1 MRGFFMALTKVAICN
16 QALNLI
22 GARSI
27 QSFDESTETAR
38 RCSALYDSSR
48 QSLLRMHP
56 WSFAKKRMQLA
67 PSAVRPTFGY
77 ANAFPLPSNL
87 LRVLDTGLDD
97 YEIEGR
103 YILAD
108 TNLINLVYV
117 ADEADENHWDSLFTE
132 CMVLY
137 LANKLCKPISG
148 SQTEADS
155 AWQKLQ
161 NMLKQARTINGQER
175 PTQDFSANY
184 YPRLLGVRN

>member
-1 MRGFFMALTKVAICN
+1 MTLTKVEICN

-27 QSFDESTETAR
+27 QSFGEGTETAR
-38 RCSALYDSSR
+38 RCASLYDLSR

-67 PSAVRPTFGY
+67 PSAVKPTFGY
-77 ANAFPLPSNL
+77 SNAFPLPSNFI
-87 LRVLDTGLDD
+87 RILDTGLDE
-97 YEIEGR
+97 YEVEGGH
-103 YILAD
+103 ILAN
-108 TNLINLVYV
+108 TTLINLVYIT
-117 ADEADENHWDSLFTE
+117 DEDNESCWDSLFSE

-148 SQTEADS
+148 SQSEADS

-161 NMLKQARTINGQER
+161 NTLKQARAINGQER
-175 PTQDFSANY
+175 PSQDFSANY